1 MDKSRLNGSGYI
13 DNTAYQALGNIARE
27 EKQQLDDAAN
37 ELIKDVKALIR
48 DRGFDVIGRIGI
60 KDRATGKE
68 FK

>member
-1 MDKSRLNGSGYI
+1 MDKNRLNGSGYI
-13 DNTAYQALGNIARE
+13 DNTAYQDLGNIARE

>member
-1 MDKSRLNGSGYI
+1 MDKNRLNGSGYI

>member
-1 MDKSRLNGSGYI
+1 MDKNRLNGSGYI

-48 DRGFDVIGRIGI
+48 DRGFDVI
-60 KDRATGKE
+60 
-68 FK
+68 

>member
-27 EKQQLDDAAN
+27 EKQQLDDAAS